1 MDKRF
6 DFTNGQVSGK
16 SNRILTKMHRR
27 QIDES
32 KHYTQM
38 YNKWVW
44 YDKLVT
50 IFSMLGLAAKIV
62 AFELDVRRFN
72 ELNFS
77 GLGVHTEEDLDI

>member
-1 MDKRF
+1 
-6 DFTNGQVSGK
+6 
-16 SNRILTKMHRR
+16 
-27 QIDES
+27 
-32 KHYTQM
+32 M